1 MANYLRPTT
10 IKACLD
16 MMEGDY
22 VFMAGGTDLMVEVRK
37 EPELLERNVIDLT
50 FNPELREIRLRE
62 GFLEIGAAASHD
74 DIVTSP
80 LVQKEFKILAEACRT
95 IGSPQIRNRG
105 TLGGSIGTAS
115 PASDTLPALLL
126 GDCQVRIVN
135 VSGKEHQVSLQEFM
149 LKPGKVQL
157 EKDELMVSFLV
168 RPLAGIPARFLK
180 VGRRKALAIS
190 RLNFALALELARDK
204 VVGDVRIAVGA
215 ALPVA
220 SRFQEVEDMLQG
232 KVLDRELAEAAA
244 DAIRDRILAVTG
256 MRKSSEYKLP
266 VVRDL
271 IIRMLVEMGGIQ

>member
-10 IKACLD
+10 IKACLG

-37 EPELLERNVIDLT
+37 EPELLERTVIDLT
-50 FNPELREIRLRE
+50 FIPELREIRLE
-62 GFLEIGAAASHD
+62 DGLLEIGAAASHD

-80 LVQKEFKILAEACRT
+80 LVQKEFKILADACRT

-126 GDCQVRIVN
+126 GDCRVRLMN
-135 VSGKEHQVSLQEFM
+135 VAGNERKVLLQDFIER
-149 LKPGKVQL
+149 PGKIQL
-157 EKDELMVSFLV
+157 EKDELIISFLI
-168 RPLAGIPARFLK
+168 RPLAEIPSRFLK

-190 RLNFALALELARDK
+190 RLNFALALDLNPDK
-204 VVGDVRIAVGA
+204 EIREVRIAVGA

-220 SRFQEVEDMLQG
+220 SRFSEVEGMLKG
-232 KVLDRELAEAAA
+232 KILDRQLAEAAA

-271 IIRMLVEMGGIQ
+271 IIRMLVEMGGI